1 MPDTNETP
9 QKKGSS
15 PTRAAAARGTG
26 VTPGM
31 TADRMVVTD
40 LDGTLLHRDQKVS
53 PIDLATLESLPEGGV
68 LRVIATGR
76 SLYSARKVLPE
87 SFPVDY
93 VVFSSGA
100 GIMDWRSGALVKKE
114 DMAQDKASEA
124 VEKLKSRRFDF
135 MVHRPVPQNH
145 YFVYFETGRENP
157 DFQRRLAIY
166 REFSS
171 RLEYSAPFREE
182 ACQIVVVEPPG
193 DGPAPA
199 DPVEPP
205 ENSPAPADPAKPPGA
220 ARLRD
225 ALAQELPS
233 LRVIRTTS
241 PIDGESTWIEIFPP
255 SVSKAGAA
263 EWIAA
268 REGIE
273 LSRILAL
280 GNDYNDLDLLDWAP
294 AGYLVANA
302 PDDLKT
308 RFPTVGSHEE
318 NGFTEAI
325 GRWLSGVHNK
335 RLG

>member
-9 QKKGSS
+9 QIKGSS
-15 PTRAAAARGTG
+15 PTRAAGDVG
-26 VTPGM
+26 VTPGV
-31 TADRMVVTD
+31 TAARMVVTD

-53 PIDLATLESLPEGGV
+53 SIDLATLVSLPEGGV

-100 GIMDWRSGALVKKE
+100 GIMDWRSGVLVKKE

-171 RLEYSAPFREE
+171 RLEYSAPYREE

-193 DGPAPA
+193 DG
-199 DPVEPP
+199 
-205 ENSPAPADPAKPPGA
+205 PAPADPAKPPGA

-255 SVSKAGAA
+255 SVSKARAA

-273 LSRILAL
+273 PSRILAL

-294 AGYLVANA
+294 TGYLVANA

>member
-9 QKKGSS
+9 KKKGSS
-15 PTRAAAARGTG
+15 PNRAVPGGTG
-26 VTPGM
+26 LSPAK
-31 TADRMVVTD
+31 TAATMVVTD

-53 PIDLATLESLPEGGV
+53 PIDLATLVSLPEGGV

-100 GIMDWRSGALVKKE
+100 GIMDWRSGVLVKKE
-114 DMAQDKASEA
+114 DMAEEKASEA

-171 RLEYSAPFREE
+171 RLEYSAPYREE

-199 DPVEPP
+199 GSVEPP
-205 ENSPAPADPAKPPGA
+205 GDGPAPAGPAKPPGA

-255 SVSKAGAA
+255 SVSKARAA

-294 AGYLVANA
+294 TCYLVANA

-325 GRWLSGVHNK
+325 GKWLSGVHNK
-335 RLG
+335 RSG

>member
-1 MPDTNETP
+1 MPDTNETSP
-9 QKKGSS
+9 KKGSS
-15 PTRAAAARGTG
+15 PACSSAAGGAG
-26 VTPGM
+26 VTPGV
-31 TADRMVVTD
+31 TAARMVVTD
-40 LDGTLLHRDQKVS
+40 LDGTLLNRDQKVS
-53 PIDLATLESLPEGGV
+53 PIDLATLVSLPEGGV

-93 VVFSSGA
+93 LVFSSGA
-100 GIMDWRSGALVKKE
+100 GIMDWRSGVLVKKE

-145 YFVYFETGRENP
+145 YFVYFETGRENA

-193 DGPAPA
+193 DGPANGGS
-199 DPVEPP
+199 VEPP
-205 ENSPAPADPAKPPGA
+205 GNSPAPAGPAKPPGA

-225 ALAQELPS
+225 ALALELPS

-255 SVSKAGAA
+255 SVSKARAA

-273 LSRILAL
+273 FSRILAL

>member
-9 QKKGSS
+9 KKKGSS
-15 PTRAAAARGTG
+15 PNRAVPGGTG
-26 VTPGM
+26 LSPAK
-31 TADRMVVTD
+31 TAATMVVTD

-53 PIDLATLESLPEGGV
+53 PIDLATLVSLPEGGV

-100 GIMDWRSGALVKKE
+100 GIMDWRSGVLVKKE
-114 DMAQDKASEA
+114 DMAEEKASEA

-171 RLEYSAPFREE
+171 RLEYSAPYREE

-199 DPVEPP
+199 G
-205 ENSPAPADPAKPPGA
+205 PAKPPGA

-255 SVSKAGAA
+255 SVSKARAA

-294 AGYLVANA
+294 TCYLVANA

-325 GRWLSGVHNK
+325 GKWLSGVHNK
-335 RLG
+335 RSG

>member
-15 PTRAAAARGTG
+15 PTRAAAAGGTG
-26 VTPGM
+26 VTPAL

-53 PIDLATLESLPEGGV
+53 PIDLATLVSLPEGGV

-87 SFPVDY
+87 AFPVDY

-100 GIMDWRSGALVKKE
+100 GIMDWRSGVLVKKE

-166 REFSS
+166 REFSC

-182 ACQIVVVEPPG
+182 VCQIVVVEPPG
-193 DGPAPA
+193 D
-199 DPVEPP
+199 
-205 ENSPAPADPAKPPGA
+205 SPAPAGSVEPPGA